1 MTIQTSIFDALSPE
15 FSAGAQSSGGG
26 SGGAV
31 QRYAGGG
38 VINPVSGMGG
48 AADKGDATVWIP
60 SIEILNNRPLLETIY
75 VESWA
80 AGRFINMP
88 VDDMFIRG
96 RTWVDEDDKA
106 IQAIEDAGKLL
117 RIETVVPMAMKAARL
132 HGTGLLLM
140 ISTEAS
146 LESPLDIMKMKEGD
160 FKSLLSFDRHD
171 LTVKSYYSDVRS
183 PKYGMPEIYT
193 VALQCK
199 GEEEVKDFDIHE
211 SRTLR
216 FDGIRP
222 MVSEGW
228 SSNYNREWGVSELIP
243 ALNEISHDAGITG
256 AIAHLV
262 SEASVPVIKMQG
274 FAESVQGKPSIDEM
288 TAEQLGNRANMLKS
302 VFRTM
307 FLDVNDD
314 FTRESV
320 NFTGLP
326 ELMDKYAAR
335 LAAIAGIPATRF
347 LSQSPAG
354 LNATGESD
362 MKNYAIQVAA
372 MQIRILTEPLSKLD
386 SMVARH
392 IGLNEPPEYVWN
404 SLVEMSEKE
413 KVEVSKI
420 RAETLNAALMSGGI
434 DENEWR
440 ERMTDSGDELFGK
453 LEPLDDAELEQRRG
467 GNDPDG
473 DGGDDGDEGGGKGGD
488 DE

>member
-1 MTIQTSIFDALSPE
+1 
-15 FSAGAQSSGGG
+15 
-26 SGGAV
+26 
-31 QRYAGGG
+31 
-38 VINPVSGMGG
+38 
-48 AADKGDATVWIP
+48 
-60 SIEILNNRPLLETIY
+60 
-75 VESWA
+75 
-80 AGRFINMP
+80 
-88 VDDMFIRG
+88 
-96 RTWVDEDDKA
+96 
-106 IQAIEDAGKLL
+106 
-117 RIETVVPMAMKAARL
+117 
-132 HGTGLLLM
+132 
-140 ISTEAS
+140 
-146 LESPLDIMKMKEGD
+146 
-160 FKSLLSFDRHD
+160 
-171 LTVKSYYSDVRS
+171 
-183 PKYGMPEIYT
+183 
-193 VALQCK
+193 
-199 GEEEVKDFDIHE
+199 
-211 SRTLR
+211 
-216 FDGIRP
+216 

-440 ERMTDSGDELFGK
+440 ERMTESGDELFGK